1 MFLGVKVF
9 SISKT
14 QSKQP
19 VKRERNLFFSR
30 FTFHVS
36 SKMQERKTN
45 FNSQNY
51 LMILAKIFFLILLFG
66 LESKA
71 QDNTVQFVDVTQAA
85 GITFRHN
92 DGSSGEKYYLEPTGA
107 GAAFFDYDNDGDL
120 DIYFVNG
127 ANLPGATSEKPP
139 RNTLYRNNLDGTFT
153 DVTDIVGV
161 GDTNYGLGCCVGDYD
176 NDDNQD
182 LYITNFEA
190 NVLYHNNGD
199 GTFSDVTQKAG
210 VGDER
215 WGSCCAFADYDNDGD
230 LDLFVSNYVVFNLEE
245 NPICSS
251 RGIRVYCG
259 PETYD
264 SVPDILY
271 RNNGDGSF
279 TDVTESAG
287 LYNAGKG
294 FGVVWGDYDNDGDLD
309 LFVAN
314 DTTPNFLYCNNS
326 DGTFAEMAMMAG
338 VALSESGMAFN
349 GMGANFGD
357 YDNDGYLD
365 IIVTNFQD
373 QTTSLYRN
381 THDGFFFDVT
391 FTSGIGEQTLPYLE
405 WGVDLFDFDN
415 DGDLDIFTA
424 NGHVD
429 DNIEQFDPIGTYNQ
443 QNQLF
448 RNNGNG
454 TFSDSSNMA
463 GPGLLIKTVS
473 RGAAFGDYDND
484 GDIDILV
491 TNVNQP
497 PILLRND
504 GGNKNN
510 WLMIKTVGVKSNRD
524 GIGARITISAGGK
537 MQIREIKSGSSF
549 LCQSDMRAFFGL
561 GKSDMIDLVEIR
573 WPSGIVEKIEK
584 VKINQIITIVEGQI
598 TNADK

>member
-1 MFLGVKVF
+1 MSKLNIALIVENYLRVFAFVF
-9 SISKT
+9 S
-14 QSKQP
+14 P
-19 VKRERNLFFSR
+19 
-30 FTFHVS
+30 
-36 SKMQERKTN
+36 
-45 FNSQNY
+45 
-51 LMILAKIFFLILLFG
+51 ILLFG
-66 LESKA
+66 WEGKA
-71 QDNTVQFVDVTQAA
+71 QENEMQFMDVTQAA

-92 DGSSGEKYYLEPTGA
+92 DGSSGQKYYLEPTGA

-127 ANLPGATSEKPP
+127 ANLPGATSATPP
-139 RNTLYRNNLDGTFT
+139 RNALYRNNSDGTFT
-153 DVTDIVGV
+153 DVTDIAGV
-161 GDTNYGLGCCVGDYD
+161 GDTKYGFGCCVGDYD
-176 NDDNQD
+176 DDGYQD

-199 GTFSDVTQKAG
+199 GTFSDVTGIAG

-215 WGSCCAFADYDNDGD
+215 WGSNCAFADYDNDGD
-230 LDLFVSNYVVFNLEE
+230 LDLFVSNYVVFDLNK
-245 NPICSS
+245 NPKCSS

-259 PETYD
+259 PESYEG
-264 SVPDILY
+264 VPDILY
-271 RNNGDGSF
+271 RNDGDGTF

-294 FGVVWGDYDNDGDLD
+294 FGAVWGDYDNDGDLD

-314 DTTPNFLYCNNS
+314 DTTPNFLYRNNS
-326 DGTFAEMAMMAG
+326 DGTFTEMAMMAG

-349 GMGANFGD
+349 GMGADFGD

-405 WGVDLFDFDN
+405 WGVDLVDFDN

-429 DNIEQFDPIGTYNQ
+429 GNIEQFDPIGTYNQ

-448 RNNGNG
+448 LNNGDG
-454 TFSDSSNMA
+454 TFSDISNMA
-463 GPGLLIKTVS
+463 GSGLLIKQVS

-484 GDIDILV
+484 GDMDILV

-497 PILLRND
+497 PNLLRNN

-524 GIGARITISAGGK
+524 GIGARITVSAGGK
-537 MQIREIKSGSSF
+537 MQIREIRSGSSF
-549 LCQSDMRAFFGL
+549 LCQSDMRAFIGL
-561 GKSDMIDLVEIR
+561 GKADKVDFVKIR
-573 WPSGIVEKIEK
+573 WPSGIVEKIEN
-584 VKINQIITIVEGQI
+584 VKANQIITVVEGQA
-598 TNADK
+598 TNKF

>member
-1 MFLGVKVF
+1 
-9 SISKT
+9 
-14 QSKQP
+14 
-19 VKRERNLFFSR
+19 
-30 FTFHVS
+30 
-36 SKMQERKTN
+36 MQEEFIK
-45 FNSQNY
+45 FKIESY
-51 LMILAKIFFLILLFG
+51 LRTFAFAFFLILIFG
-66 LESKA
+66 RESKA
-71 QDNTVQFVDVTQAA
+71 QENIMQFVDVTQEVK
-85 GITFRHN
+85 ITFRHN

-127 ANLPGATSEKPP
+127 TDLPDAKSENPP
-139 RNTLYRNNLDGTFT
+139 RNALYRNNSDGTFT
-153 DVTDIVGV
+153 DVTETAGV
-161 GDTNYGLGCCVGDYD
+161 GDTEYGFGCCVGDYD
-176 NDDNQD
+176 NDGNQD

-190 NVLYHNNGD
+190 NLLYRNNGD
-199 GTFSDVTQKAG
+199 GTFSDVTEKSG

-215 WGSCCAFADYDNDGD
+215 WGACCAFADYDNDGD
-230 LDLFVSNYVVFNLEE
+230 LDLFVSNYVVFDLTE
-245 NPICSS
+245 NPVCST

-259 PETYD
+259 PESYEG
-264 SVPDILY
+264 VPDILY
-271 RNNGDGSF
+271 RNNGDGTF
-279 TDVTESAG
+279 TDVTEFAG
-287 LYNAGKG
+287 LDNAGKG
-294 FGVVWGDYDNDGDLD
+294 FGVVWGDYDNDRDLD

-314 DTTPNFLYCNNS
+314 DTTPNFLYCNNG
-326 DGTFAEMAMMAG
+326 DGTFIEMAMMAG

-391 FTSGIGEQTLPYLE
+391 FTSRIGEQTLPYLE
-405 WGVDLFDFDN
+405 WGVDLCDFDN
-415 DGDLDIFTA
+415 DGNLDIFAA

-429 DNIEQFDPIGTYNQ
+429 DNIEQFDPIGKYNQ

-454 TFSDSSNMA
+454 TFSDISNMA
-463 GPGLLIKTVS
+463 GPGLLIKRVS

-497 PILLRND
+497 VYLLRND
-504 GGNKNN
+504 SGNKNN

-524 GIGARITISAGGK
+524 GIGARIIVSVGGK
-537 MQIREIKSGSSF
+537 IQMREIKSGSSF
-549 LCQSDMRAFFGL
+549 LCQSDMRASFGL
-561 GKSDMIDLVEIR
+561 GKTTTVDFVEIH
-573 WPSGIVEKIEK
+573 WPSGIVEKIEN
-584 VKINQIITIVEGQI
+584 VKANQIITIVEGQANNVNQMSNEQI
-598 TNADK
+598 R

>member
-1 MFLGVKVF
+1 
-9 SISKT
+9 
-14 QSKQP
+14 
-19 VKRERNLFFSR
+19 
-30 FTFHVS
+30 
-36 SKMQERKTN
+36 MQENSIN
-45 FNSQNY
+45 FNIENY
-51 LMILAKIFFLILLFG
+51 LRTFAFVFFLILLFG

-71 QDNTVQFVDVTQAA
+71 QENIVQFVEVTQAA
-85 GITFRHN
+85 NITFRHN
-92 DGSSGEKYYLEPTGA
+92 DGSSGQKYYLEPTGA

-127 ANLPGATSEKPP
+127 ANLPGATSEEPP
-139 RNTLYRNNLDGTFT
+139 RNTLYRNNSDGTFT

-161 GDTNYGLGCCVGDYD
+161 GDTNYGFGCCVGDYD
-176 NDDNQD
+176 NDGYQD

-199 GTFSDVTQKAG
+199 GTFSDVTEKAG

-215 WGSCCAFADYDNDGD
+215 WGSSCAFADYDNDGD

-245 NPICSS
+245 NPVCST

-259 PETYD
+259 PETYEG
-264 SVPDILY
+264 VPDILY
-271 RNNGDGSF
+271 RNNGDGTF
-279 TDVTESAG
+279 TDVTKSAG
-287 LYNAGKG
+287 LYDSGKG
-294 FGVVWGDYDNDGDLD
+294 FGAVWGDYDNDGDLD

-314 DTTPNFLYCNNS
+314 DTTPNFLYRNNS
-326 DGTFAEMAMMAG
+326 DGTFTEMAMMAG

-373 QTTSLYRN
+373 QTTNLYRN

-391 FTSGIGEQTLPYLE
+391 FVSGIGERTLPYLE
-405 WGVDLFDFDN
+405 WGVDFCDFDN

-429 DNIEQFDPIGTYNQ
+429 DNIEQFDPIGKYNQ

-448 RNNGNG
+448 RNNGDG
-454 TFSDSSNMA
+454 TFSDISNMA
-463 GPGLLIKTVS
+463 GPGLLIKKVS

-497 PILLRND
+497 PNLLRND

-510 WLMIKTVGVKSNRD
+510 WLMIKTIGVKSNRD
-524 GIGARITISAGGK
+524 GIGARITVSANGK
-537 MQIREIKSGSSF
+537 RQIREIKSGSSF

-561 GKSDMIDLVEIR
+561 GKVDTVDFVEIH
-573 WPSGIVEKIEK
+573 WPSGIVEKLEN
-584 VKINQIITIVEGQI
+584 VKANQIITIVEGQA
-598 TNADK
+598 NNVR

>member
-1 MFLGVKVF
+1 
-9 SISKT
+9 
-14 QSKQP
+14 
-19 VKRERNLFFSR
+19 
-30 FTFHVS
+30 
-36 SKMQERKTN
+36 MQEN
-45 FNSQNY
+45 FINLKIENY
-51 LMILAKIFFLILLFG
+51 LVFPFVIFLILLFV

-71 QDNTVQFVDVTQAA
+71 QENAVQFVDVTQAA
-85 GITFRHN
+85 KITFRHN

-139 RNTLYRNNLDGTFT
+139 SNALYRNNSDGTFT
-153 DVTDIVGV
+153 DVTDIAGV
-161 GDTNYGLGCCVGDYD
+161 GDTNYGCGCCVGDYD
-176 NDDNQD
+176 NDGNQD

-199 GTFSDVTQKAG
+199 GRFTEGKLLSEANTFSDVTQKAG

-259 PETYD
+259 PETYEG
-264 SVPDILY
+264 VHDILY
-271 RNNGDGSF
+271 QNNGDGTF
-279 TDVTESAG
+279 TDVTKSAG
-287 LYNAGKG
+287 LYNPGKG

-326 DGTFAEMAMMAG
+326 DGTFAEIAMMAG

-391 FTSGIGEQTLPYLE
+391 FTCGIGEQTLPYLE

-448 RNNGNG
+448 RNNGDG
-454 TFSDSSNMA
+454 TFSDISNMA
-463 GPGLLIKTVS
+463 GPGLLIKRVS

-504 GGNKNN
+504 GGNKNH

-524 GIGARITISAGGK
+524 GIGARITLSANGK

-561 GKSDMIDLVEIR
+561 GKASTVDFVEIR
-573 WPSGIVEKIEK
+573 WPSGIVDK
-584 VKINQIITIVEGQI
+584 VENVKANQIITIVEGQA
-598 TNADK
+598 TNANKK